1 MVYFIQDTLFVALSI
16 FLLFFL
22 LGYMALRH
30 RFPKGSPLLCALILL
45 FSSAG
50 LSDLAF
56 RFSPNPV
63 VVLYADSLNLFCF
76 VFSLAILSHFSLVHF
91 SKNPIWT
98 HSKFYLILYLPALII
113 AVLHTLSPL
122 MISGIVSGPIGFQ
135 LSYNWGYWLIVIY
148 AALFGLHSVLL
159 NLIIIVK
166 NPVAAE
172 KNHSVF
178 LLLVLLL
185 SLYFY
190 NSSLILPFLYR
201 MVNFSS
207 PLPTT
212 FAILILTYTFIRYHY
227 FTLEFLE
234 HPGSTE

>member
-1 MVYFIQDTLFVALSI
+1 MAYFIQDTLYVALSI

-22 LGYMALRH
+22 LGYMALRR
-30 RFPKGSPLLCALILL
+30 RFPKGSPLLFALILL
-45 FSSAG
+45 FSCAG

-63 VVLYADSLNLFCF
+63 IVLYADSLNLFCF
-76 VFSLAILSHFSLVHF
+76 VFSLAILSHFSLLHF
-91 SKNPIWT
+91 SKNPLWT
-98 HSKFYLILYLPALII
+98 HTKSYLLLYLPALII
-113 AVLHTLSPL
+113 AALHILSPL
-122 MISGIVSGPIGFQ
+122 MISGIISGPIGFQ
-135 LSYNWGYWLIVIY
+135 LNYNWGYWLIVIY
-148 AALFGLHSVLL
+148 AALFGFHSIAL

-166 NPVAAE
+166 NPLAAE
-172 KNHSVF
+172 KNHSIF

-201 MVNFSS
+201 MVNFAS

-212 FAILILTYTFIRYHY
+212 FAVLILTYTFIRYNY
-227 FTLEFLE
+227 FTLEFLKPE
-234 HPGSTE
+234 GSTK